1 MVEKIASKTVS
12 KAGRSKSAGV
22 EWQLLEL
29 PEVGI
34 VDVWA
39 TALTATA
46 EELIKIEKTL
56 SPSELERASRFHFDE
71 HRTRFIVG
79 HARLRQLLGRYLS
92 IPADSI
98 EFERGTNGKPQLAGE
113 AVATGLEFNLSH
125 SDELSLTA
133 ITRGKPVGIDLEHV
147 RPLSDANDLV
157 RRFFS
162 KREAAAF
169 AIMPEDQKP
178 FAFFRLWTR
187 KEAWLKATGEGITY
201 LLDQVEVSF
210 APGEPAQLVKLPE
223 GWPGAEDWSLCHLEP
238 GLAYVGAVAL
248 ASRNAKVRF
257 RLWDNHSDE
266 VVL

>member
-1 MVEKIASKTVS
+1 
-12 KAGRSKSAGV
+12 
-22 EWQLLEL
+22 LN
-29 PEVGI
+29 
-34 VDVWA
+34 
-39 TALTATA
+39 
-46 EELIKIEKTL
+46 L
-56 SPSELERASRFHFDE
+56 SGA
-71 HRTRFIVG
+71 
-79 HARLRQLLGRYLS
+79 
-92 IPADSI
+92 
-98 EFERGTNGKPQLAGE
+98 TNGKPQLTGE
-113 AVATGLEFNLSH
+113 AVATELEFNLSH

-210 APGEPAQLVKLPE
+210 APGEPAQLIKLPQ
-223 GWPGAEDWSLCHLEP
+223 GWPGAAGWSLCHLEP
-238 GLAYVGAVAL
+238 GLGYVGAVAI
-248 ASRNAKVRF
+248 ASRNTRVRF
-257 RLWDNHSDE
+257 RLWDNTSNE
-266 VVL
+266 VAL